1 MKSTNKMDSKNLAL
15 VFTPSIMRSPYNS
28 AGLLA
33 MQKLPEQ
40 KKAVDLMIQH
50 YSTLFNITT

>member
-1 MKSTNKMDSKNLAL
+1 MDSKNLAL

-50 YSTLFNITT
+50 YSTLFSNS